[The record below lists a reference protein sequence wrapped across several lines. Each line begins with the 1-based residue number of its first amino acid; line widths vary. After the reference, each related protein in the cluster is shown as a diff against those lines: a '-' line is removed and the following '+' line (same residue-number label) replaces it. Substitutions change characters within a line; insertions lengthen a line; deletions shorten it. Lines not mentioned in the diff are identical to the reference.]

1 MDKLSRVLKIC
12 ILVVLK
18 IGCFWSADLDSA
30 DQQINMPSNAYSRF
44 LWLRVQVHSFLLV
57 QETEVLGFIFLEL
70 FMGIT
75 YLKS

>member
-1 MDKLSRVLKIC
+1 MNKLSRVLKIC
-12 ILVVLK
+12 ILVGLK
-18 IGCFWSADLDSA
+18 IGWFWSADLDSA
-30 DQQINMPSNAYSRF
+30 DQQINMPSNACSHF

-57 QETEVLGFIFLEL
+57 QETEGLGFIFLEL